1 MVRGVQQR
9 GRGKMTKSKRIPSW
23 YKLFIER
30 RIKRLEKSVE
40 YIDLA
45 TRYLDAGFPMTSLS
59 FISKARESLK

>member
-1 MVRGVQQR
+1 
-9 GRGKMTKSKRIPSW
+9 MTKSKRIPSW

-59 FISKARESLK
+59 FIRKARESLK